1 MKRESRNRPFARM
14 RVVVWGVAGLVGGG
28 PGWAESASEI
38 VFQDPPAMVLA
49 KAEEGGGA
57 GEAAPAARRAL
68 EAAQARASDLEKKLE
83 QEIQRREKAGKEL
96 VAAWKQSVA
105 AREEAE
111 QLRRQL
117 AESGKASARVREVE
131 KQLAGKVSELATAG
145 EKSAALEKER
155 DRLSRQQ
162 QQAQREWEAERA
174 AWKGQ
179 KDGWEKEKAALAAQV
194 RDGEKARE
202 GEKARAAAELE
213 SQKEAQARQ
222 AREQE
227 EGFQKKARALGEGL
241 AEKEA
246 ALAKSGEQ
254 IGLLKAELAAAK
266 TRLQGKAEG
275 EAARAAAEERAKGL
289 EKEKAALAAQVR
301 DGEKAREG
309 EKARAAAELESQ
321 KAAQVRQAREREEG
335 FQKEMK
341 TLREGLAEK
350 EAALARLGDQVRQ
363 LQAHVA
369 ALTAQGKADA
379 EASASAQRKQAE
391 EIDGLRRQAA
401 DRTTLKSDNEGL
413 AARLEAKDQQRGE
426 LEGQLQKLKR
436 QHQDQSVELGQVRAR
451 LEEVAREAE
460 EQKEKWRSEQ
470 ALLREQMRDE
480 GLVRQG
486 KALREQLGPAD
497 NTALVGS
504 LNDAGLVM
512 LAEGRLDEAEG
523 LFRRALEILGRTE
536 ERANPSAGT
545 LQQHLA
551 DVAWMRNDLGAAASF
566 YEQSAQQFSAALGAS
581 HPRHAAALNGLA
593 RVRRA
598 QGRPEE
604 AEELYRMAIHIYERK
619 AAGNPGDLVVP
630 LHNLAQLLMEQGRQE
645 EAGALLDRAVDLM
658 EKDKNADAGRS
669 MIVMRTVIRHCQA
682 VGDAEKAARCEEKI
696 NQLAMDALVK

>member
-1 MKRESRNRPFARM
+1 MKRESRKGGFARI
-14 RVVVWGVAGLVGGG
+14 RLVVWGVAGLVGGG

-38 VFQDPPAMVLA
+38 VFQDPPAMVVA
-49 KAEEGGGA
+49 KAEEGGRSA
-57 GEAAPAARRAL
+57 
-68 EAAQARASDLEKKLE
+68 EAAQARAADLEKKWE
-83 QEIQRREKAGKEL
+83 QEVQRREKAGKEL

-155 DRLSRQQ
+155 DRLSSQQ

-202 GEKARAAAELE
+202 GEKARAA
-213 SQKEAQARQ
+213 
-222 AREQE
+222 
-227 EGFQKKARALGEGL
+227 G
-241 AEKEA
+241 
-246 ALAKSGEQ
+246 
-254 IGLLKAELAAAK
+254 
-266 TRLQGKAEG
+266 
-275 EAARAAAEERAKGL
+275 
-289 EKEKAALAAQVR
+289 
-301 DGEKAREG
+301 
-309 EKARAAAELESQ
+309 ELESQ

-335 FQKEMK
+335 FQKEMR
-341 TLREGLAEK
+341 TLREGLEEK
-350 EAALARLGDQVRQ
+350 EAALARAGDQVRQ

-401 DRTTLKSDNEGL
+401 DRTTLKSDNEAL
-413 AARLEAKDQQRGE
+413 AVQLEAKDQQRGE

-451 LEEVAREAE
+451 LEKIAREAE

-486 KALREQLGPAD
+486 KALREQLGSAD

-512 LAEGRLDEAEG
+512 LSEGRLDEAEG
-523 LFRRALEILGRTE
+523 LFRRDLEILGRTE

-551 DVAWMRNDLGAAASF
+551 DVAWMRNDLAAAASF

-630 LHNLAQLLMEQGRQE
+630 LHNLAQLLMEQGRPE

-682 VGDAEKAARCEEKI
+682 VGDAEKAARCEEKV